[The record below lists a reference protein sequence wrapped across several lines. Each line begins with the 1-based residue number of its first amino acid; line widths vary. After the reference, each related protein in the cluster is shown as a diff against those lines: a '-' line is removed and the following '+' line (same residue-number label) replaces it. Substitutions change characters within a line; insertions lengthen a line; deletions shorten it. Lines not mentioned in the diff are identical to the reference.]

1 MFTLAVN
8 DSNDIYVYAQG
19 NIATARNL
27 EALKQK
33 IKQRLKLFY
42 SEWFLDTTRGVP
54 YFQNILGEDINQS
67 LAAQI
72 ITTEIQKEP
81 DVTGVENVNFGLNDS
96 TRKFTYLAN
105 VQSVYGEIQVV
116 N

>member
-8 DSNDIYVYAQG
+8 DSNDIYIDEKG
-19 NIATARNL
+19 NIATANNL

-81 DVTGVENVNFGLNDS
+81 DVTSVENVNFGLNDL
-96 TRKFTYLAN
+96 TRKFTYSAN